1 MGVSNLKRKAV
12 NGFFWSSLEMLF
24 SQGQGILYGIV
35 LARLLSPNEFGLLG
49 MVTIFIAIAQV
60 FVDSGLSQAL
70 IRKQNCTDLDYNTIF
85 WVNII
90 IGILAFVVI
99 WILAPF
105 IADFYDKPELIS
117 LTRVLALAIII
128 SSLTLNQQTIITKNL
143 DFKTLTKSSVIGT
156 FVAGI
161 VSIILA
167 LYGFG
172 VWSLVWRVIINQA
185 VRSLILWYYNRW
197 LPNFSYS
204 KSILKEHF
212 LFGSNLLMI
221 SMVSAVY
228 KSFYNMIIGKNYP
241 VSTLGYY
248 TNAEQYSNMPATSIT
263 AITNKVSYPVLSE
276 MQDDNIRL
284 KKSIKKLIEMVMYL
298 SFVILFGLA
307 AVAHPLLI
315 IMLGVKWAPSIAY
328 FQILCF
334 AYAITPLHIINHNI
348 MKIKGRSDLFLKTE
362 IIKYLLFTPLLVLG
376 AIYGIKVLLAGI
388 VLFYWISFFINA
400 MYSKRLIGLSIFEQC
415 VYLIPGIS
423 IAAFSALATWS
434 LGHFLPVNDILLLT
448 LQLFCYPVLLIL
460 LSILFKLEAFHELKQ
475 ILLNKLTLPN
485 LLKTL
490 NIQQ

>member
-1 MGVSNLKRKAV
+1 MGVSNLRRKTV
-12 NGFFWSSLEMLF
+12 NGFFWSALEMVF

-70 IRKQNCTDLDYNTIF
+70 IRKQNCTELDYNTIF

-105 IADFYDKPELIS
+105 IADFYAKPELIN

-143 DFKTLTKSSVIGT
+143 DFKTLTKSSVVGT
-156 FVAGI
+156 FVAG
-161 VSIILA
+161 VSSILLA

-172 VWSLVWRVIINQA
+172 VWSLVWRVIINQV

-197 LPNFSYS
+197 LPNFTYS
-204 KSILKEHF
+204 RAILKEHF
-212 LFGSNLLMI
+212 LFGSNLLLI

-276 MQDDNIRL
+276 MQNDNVRL
-284 KKSIKKLIEMVMYL
+284 KKSIKKLIETVMYL
-298 SFVILFGLA
+298 SFIILFGLA
-307 AVAHPLLI
+307 AVAHPLFS
-315 IMLGVKWAPSIAY
+315 IMLGSKWAPSIIY

-348 MKIKGRSDLFLKTE
+348 MKIKGRSDLFLRTE
-362 IIKYLLFTPLLVLG
+362 IIKYALFTPLLVLG
-376 AIYGIKVLLAGI
+376 AIYGIKVLLVGI
-388 VLFYWISFFINA
+388 VIFYWISFIINA

-415 VYLIPGIS
+415 LYLIPGLS
-423 IAAFSALATWS
+423 IAGISALATWG
-434 LGHFLPVNDILLLT
+434 LGLLFQFGDIIILT
-448 LQLFCYPVLLIL
+448 IQVFFFPGMVIL
-460 LSILFKLEAFHELKQ
+460 LSMLFKAEAFFELKQ
-475 ILLNKLTLPN
+475 ILRNKLTFSN
-485 LLKTL
+485 LFKTL

>member
-1 MGVSNLKRKAV
+1 MGVSNLKRKTV

-70 IRKQNCTDLDYNTIF
+70 IRKQNCTELDYNTIF

-90 IGILAFVVI
+90 IGVVAFIVI
-99 WILAPF
+99 WIMAPF
-105 IADFYDKPELIS
+105 IADFYEKPELIN

-143 DFKTLTKSSVIGT
+143 DFKTLTKSSIIGT

-197 LPNFSYS
+197 LPNFTYS
-204 KSILKEHF
+204 KAVLKEHF
-212 LFGSNLLMI
+212 LFGSNLLLI

-276 MQDDNIRL
+276 MQNDNIRL
-284 KKSIKKLIEMVMYL
+284 KKSIKKLIETVMYL
-298 SFVILFGLA
+298 SFIILFGLA
-307 AVAHPLLI
+307 AVAHPLFI

-388 VLFYWISFFINA
+388 VFFYWISFFINA
-400 MYSKRLIGLSIFEQC
+400 MYSRRLIDLSIFEQC
-415 VYLIPGIS
+415 IYLIPGIS
-423 IAAFSALATWS
+423 IAAVSALATWG
-434 LGHFLPVNDILLLT
+434 LGHFLHLNDILILT
-448 LQLFCYPVLLIL
+448 IQIICYPIL
-460 LSILFKLEAFHELKQ
+460 LVSLSMVFKLEAFFELKQ

>member
-1 MGVSNLKRKAV
+1 MGVSNLKRKTV

-70 IRKQNCTDLDYNTIF
+70 IRKQNCTELDYNTIF

-90 IGILAFVVI
+90 IGVVAFIVI
-99 WILAPF
+99 WIMAPF
-105 IADFYDKPELIS
+105 IADFYEKPELIN

-143 DFKTLTKSSVIGT
+143 DFKTLTKSSIIGT

-197 LPNFSYS
+197 LPNFTYS
-204 KSILKEHF
+204 KAVLKEHF
-212 LFGSNLLMI
+212 LFGSNLLLI

-276 MQDDNIRL
+276 MQNDNIRL
-284 KKSIKKLIEMVMYL
+284 KKSIKKLIETVMYL
-298 SFVILFGLA
+298 SFIILFGLA
-307 AVAHPLLI
+307 AVAHPLFI

-388 VLFYWISFFINA
+388 VFFYWISFFINA
-400 MYSKRLIGLSIFEQC
+400 MYSKRLIDLSIFEQC
-415 VYLIPGIS
+415 IYLIPGIS
-423 IAAFSALATWS
+423 IAAVSALATWG
-434 LGHFLPVNDILLLT
+434 LGHFLHLNDILILT
-448 LQLFCYPVLLIL
+448 IQIICYPIL
-460 LSILFKLEAFHELKQ
+460 LVSLSMVFKLEAFFELKQ

>member
-1 MGVSNLKRKAV
+1 MGASNLKRKTV

-90 IGILAFVVI
+90 IGVVAFIVI
-99 WILAPF
+99 WILAPY
-105 IADFYDKPELIS
+105 IADFYSKPELIN

-197 LPNFSYS
+197 LPNFTYS
-204 KSILKEHF
+204 RAILKEHF
-212 LFGSNLLMI
+212 LFGSNLLLI

-276 MQDDNIRL
+276 MQHDNIRL
-284 KKSIKKLIEMVMYL
+284 KRNIKKLIETVMYL
-298 SFVILFGLA
+298 SFIILFGLA
-307 AVAHPLLI
+307 AVARPLLTI
-315 IMLGVKWAPSIAY
+315 LLGKIWIPAIAY

-348 MKIKGRSDLFLKTE
+348 MKVKGRSDLFLRTE

-388 VLFYWISFFINA
+388 VIFYWISFIINA
-400 MYSKRLIGLSIFEQC
+400 MYSKRLIGLSILEQC
-415 VYLIPGIS
+415 IYLFPGLI
-423 IAAFSALATWS
+423 IAGLSALATWS
-434 LGHFLPVNDILLLT
+434 LGFLFHFNDLLMLTIQVFFFPVV
-448 LQLFCYPVLLIL
+448 VLL
-460 LSILFKLEAFHELKQ
+460 LSILFKSEAYYELKL
-475 ILLNKLTLPN
+475 ILLNKLTRAN

>member
-1 MGVSNLKRKAV
+1 MGVSNLKRKTV

-70 IRKQNCTDLDYNTIF
+70 IRKQNCTELDYNTIF

-90 IGILAFVVI
+90 IGVVAFIVI
-99 WILAPF
+99 WIMAPF
-105 IADFYDKPELIS
+105 IADFYEKPELIN

-143 DFKTLTKSSVIGT
+143 DFKTLTKSSIIGT

-197 LPNFSYS
+197 LPNFTYS
-204 KSILKEHF
+204 KAVLKEHF
-212 LFGSNLLMI
+212 LFGSNLLLI

-276 MQDDNIRL
+276 MQNDNIRL
-284 KKSIKKLIEMVMYL
+284 KKSIKKLIETVMYL
-298 SFVILFGLA
+298 SFIILFGLA
-307 AVAHPLLI
+307 AVAHPLFI

-334 AYAITPLHIINHNI
+334 AYAITPLHVINHNI

-388 VLFYWISFFINA
+388 VFFYWISFFINA
-400 MYSKRLIGLSIFEQC
+400 MYSRRLIDLSIFEQC
-415 VYLIPGIS
+415 IYLIPGIS
-423 IAAFSALATWS
+423 IAAVSALATWG
-434 LGHFLPVNDILLLT
+434 LGHFLHLNDILILT
-448 LQLFCYPVLLIL
+448 IQIICYPIL
-460 LSILFKLEAFHELKQ
+460 LVSLSMVFKLEAFFELKQ